1 MHNDK
6 VLCMTLN
13 RLYAR
18 IGVVQKNVLQLIIQA
33 DESNILIINFDI
45 VWNTISCSEFVRGMP
60 IVK

>member
-45 VWNTISCSEFVRGMP
+45 AWNTISCSKFVEGMQ